1 MRKHT
6 VRLPSFWIRP
16 IQAFLVSLVLSALWI
31 FVLADAANEYRDTT
45 GGAWTSSS
53 TTANTHP
60 TSSLENGKYLMR
72 IGNCAACHTVTGG
85 EPFAGGRAIDTP
97 FGAVLSTN
105 ITPDPTQGIGRWT
118 SDDFW
123 RAMHHGKSKD
133 GRRLSPAFPFTSFTQ
148 LSREDTDA
156 IFSYLQAQKSSS
168 QANAPSPI
176 QWPFHTQ
183 PALAVW
189 RSLYFSPGENTH
201 VALQTNENPTL
212 IRGAYLVHGLGH
224 CTQCHGTRN
233 ALGGLISHQT
243 LAGAVLPGKAWY
255 APSLTNTKEAGPR
268 SIDETASLLL
278 TGADRQG
285 LRFVSGPMAEVV
297 LHSSQYLRESDAR
310 AIALYLQSLASLEP
324 PSPRNKTVESTT
336 SVSLQGAK
344 IYDQNSVQC
353 HGKHG
358 EGIPNAYPALAG
370 NRMLI
375 MAHPNN
381 AVLSVLHGGFAPSTQ
396 ANPRPYG
403 MPPYLLQL
411 TDADISSVLSFVR
424 ASWGN
429 SAAPITELE
438 VHQIRKP

>member
-1 MRKHT
+1 MREYAVK
-6 VRLPSFWIRP
+6 LPRFWIRA
-16 IQAFLVSLVLSALWI
+16 IQAISLSLVLLALWV
-31 FVLADAANEYRDTT
+31 FVLADFLNEYRDTSN
-45 GGAWTSSS
+45 GARATSS
-53 TTANTHP
+53 TTAKTNP
-60 TSSLENGKYLMR
+60 TSLFENGKYLTL
-72 IGNCAACHTVTGG
+72 IGNCAACHTVNGG
-85 EPFAGGRAIDTP
+85 EPFAGGRPVDTP

-118 SDDFW
+118 ADDFW

-156 IFSYLQAQKSSS
+156 IFSYLQAQKPSS

-189 RSLYFSPGENTH
+189 RTLYFSPGENLP
-201 VALQTNENPTL
+201 VAIQTNENPAL

-255 APSLTNTKEAGPR
+255 APSLTNTDEAGPR
-268 SIDETASLLL
+268 SIDDTASLLL
-278 TGADRQG
+278 TGSDRQG
-285 LRFVSGPMAEVV
+285 LSFVSGPMAEVV
-297 LHSSQYLRESDAR
+297 LQSSQYLRESDAR

-324 PSPRNKTVESTT
+324 PSPRNQPAELTT

-344 IYDQNSVQC
+344 IYDQHCVQC
-353 HGKHG
+353 HGKQG

-370 NRMLI
+370 NRMLL

-381 AVLSVLHGGFAPSTQ
+381 AVLSVSHGGFAPSTQ

-411 TDADISSVLSFVR
+411 TDADIASVLSFVR